1 MYLIKKQRN
10 ETLSLP
16 CKEIAPKAMKSLGS
30 TLAQRIVRKLG
41 EEEWY
46 AKELARELGVHEQ
59 KVYYHIHRLEKV
71 GIVRAARTETR
82 QGAVAQYYAL
92 AEPSFAVCFRDFQ
105 ATQKIADYSNESEF
119 LEPFIHDGELNALIV
134 VGSPDPH
141 GPEKARSRDGFYGM
155 DLALFLGTF
164 LTYIPGLNVRLDT
177 EVRGEDLRKNLI
189 ILGGPIVNTVAG
201 KINDKMPIRFTEKSI
216 LSSVSHKEYF
226 SDEIGIIVKADNPFD
241 KTKKILFIAGKRYAG
256 TRACMIAFLK
266 HFKEVG
272 SGNKFNPKVLAKVVE
287 GVDLD
292 SDGIV
297 DEVEMKE

>member
-30 TLAQRIVRKLG
+30 SLAQRIVRTLAEK
-41 EEEWY
+41 ECY
-46 AKELARELGVHEQ
+46 AKEVARVLGVHEQ
-59 KVYYHIHRLEKV
+59 KVYYHIRRLEKA
-71 GIVRAARTETR
+71 GIVRAGRTETR
-82 QGAVAQYYAL
+82 QGATAQYYML
-92 AEPSFAVCFRDFQ
+92 AEPSVAVRFREFQ
-105 ATQKIADYSNESEF
+105 TTQKIADYSNESDF
-119 LEPFIHDGELNALIV
+119 LEPFIHDGELQALIV

-177 EVRGEDLRKNLI
+177 EVREKDLQKNLI
-189 ILGGPIVNTVAG
+189 VLGGPIVNTVAG
-201 KINDKMPIRFTEKSI
+201 RVNEKMPIRFTEKSI
-216 LSSVSHKEYF
+216 LSLVSCKEYF
-226 SDEIGIIVKADNPFD
+226 SDEIGIIVKVDNPFD

-266 HFKEVG
+266 HFKEIVG
-272 SGNKFNPKVLAKVVE
+272 GNRFNPKVFAKVVE

-297 DEVEMKE
+297 DEVEILE